1 MNILLAAMM
10 PLWSNIWQTEPL
22 DNQNTAAP
30 YVESYLSIEDMNK
43 YSSKLTTVGDPRIQS
58 LMVIDVSKMNN
69 TKVIPLLYTL
79 LKNTKSAALQTE
91 ILSAI
96 YNLRSKDNK
105 PDTALLVPF
114 LTSPN
119 HLQRAYAV
127 ARLATATD
135 NLSEIMTM
143 LLSENSEF
151 VISQTVQELLTV
163 ADKYNFGEL
172 NAHFNKNKININPY
186 LVKLLAAGKLNP
198 DDSQNLISIAK
209 GKNELLKTMIAEG
222 LRDRVKGGVKL
233 HNLLSQ
239 SKDARTRYI
248 SAQASQNPQFSKNL
262 LKLTKNQP
270 VHIISAALLS
280 LGNKNDAEVEPVLL
294 NMLGDKN
301 KSVRESAAA
310 AIIQRGQSNT
320 KLAQRLKAL
329 LMDNNKHDA
338 ALRVIS
344 ELKITGLNKQII
356 TAAMKATSEVSK
368 IRSIAIISQQKIVDA
383 TPALIKYSKD
393 KNISVRKKTA
403 VALGNFSNPQVI
415 SSVMQLLGD
424 TDSLV
429 ITAATESAGRIKH
442 KSFSKKLMSILSNYT
457 ISADTRAAAC
467 WAVARCGVAD
477 KKIMTQLKALCI
489 KKVISMEGEKMFDDL
504 TVRLSAYYATVDLAK
519 INNDN
524 KKYLADLEKSLR
536 FASDKEFKTLLKD
549 AKAYKDCKKTKQI
562 EVERPSPRLTIKS
575 R

>member
-1 MNILLAAMM
+1 MM

-30 YVESYLSIEDMNK
+30 YVKSYLSIEDMNK

-69 TKVIPLLYTL
+69 PKVIPLLYTL

-119 HLQRAYAV
+119 HLQRAYAG

-239 SKDARTRYI
+239 SKDARTRYF

-280 LGNKNDAEVEPVLL
+280 LGNKNDVEVEPVLL

-329 LMDNNKHDA
+329 LTDNNKHDA

-356 TAAMKATSEVSK
+356 IAAMKATSEVSK

-383 TPALIKYSKD
+383 TPAMIKYSKD

-489 KKVISMEGEKMFDDL
+489 KKVISMEGEKMFDHL

-536 FASDKEFKTLLKD
+536 FASDKEFKALLKD